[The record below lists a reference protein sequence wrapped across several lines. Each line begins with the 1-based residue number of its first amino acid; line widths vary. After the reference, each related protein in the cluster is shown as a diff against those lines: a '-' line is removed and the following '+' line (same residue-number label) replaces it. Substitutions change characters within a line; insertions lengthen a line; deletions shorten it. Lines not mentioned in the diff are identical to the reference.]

1 MIVDWIIPCRYV
13 EIHENLATM
22 IGAGIDTLTP
32 PTLPAGV
39 QVTTAVRLTGLPAEL
54 EAGLKHTTR
63 TVVRGPDGEIVSEV
77 AGEFEV
83 EGHGP
88 PPDKH
93 DWLQG
98 FVVNLAVAF
107 EATVPGTYKIEHFV
121 DASSAVV
128 AMHVHPDDD
137 E

>member
-1 MIVDWIIPCRYV
+1 
-13 EIHENLATM
+13 M

-32 PTLPAGV
+32 PVLPATV
-39 QVTTAVRLTGLPAEL
+39 QVTTAVRLTGLPSEL
-54 EAGLKHTTR
+54 ESGVTHVTR

-83 EGHGP
+83 EGRGDP
-88 PPDKH
+88 EVR

-98 FVVNLAVAF
+98 FVVNLAVGF

-121 DASSAVV
+121 DSSSATV
-128 AMHVHPDDD
+128 AMHVRTEED
-137 E
+137 

>member
-1 MIVDWIIPCRYV
+1 MDWIIPCRYV

-32 PTLPAGV
+32 PDLPAGV
-39 QVTTAVRLTGLPAEL
+39 QVTTAVRLTGLPSEL

-88 PPDKH
+88 PPEQQ

-107 EATVPGTYKIEHFV
+107 EAVVAGTYKIEHFV
-121 DASSAVV
+121 DGSSAVV
-128 AMHVHPDDD
+128 AMHVHPDSD

>member
-1 MIVDWIIPCRYV
+1 MDWIIPCRYV

-32 PTLPAGV
+32 SALPAGV

-77 AGEFEV
+77 EGEFEV
-83 EGHGP
+83 EGQGP
-88 PPDKH
+88 EDQR

-98 FVVNLAVAF
+98 FVVTLSVGF
-107 EATVPGTYKIEHFV
+107 DVEVPGTYKIEHFV
-121 DASSAVV
+121 DSSSATV
-128 AMHVHPDDD
+128 AMHVRPLDDD
-137 E
+137 G

>member
-1 MIVDWIIPCRYV
+1 
-13 EIHENLATM
+13 M

-32 PTLPAGV
+32 PELPTGV
-39 QVTTAVRLTGLPAEL
+39 QVITAVRLTGLPAEL
-54 EAGLKHTTR
+54 EAGITHVTR
-63 TVVRGPDGEIVSEV
+63 TVVRGPDGEIVSSVE
-77 AGEFEV
+77 GEFEV

-88 PPDKH
+88 PDHP

-107 EATVPGTYKIEHFV
+107 EATVPGTYKIEHSV
-121 DASSAVV
+121 DSSSATV
-128 AMHVHPDDD
+128 AMHVRPQ